1 MAIKLI
7 PTQTIALLNA
17 IRADA
22 SKDFQERVPVVTE
35 ANIKEYGASLQ
46 NDKRLYNEFVDCLIG
61 RIGMTIIGSQ
71 NFKNNLAKFKKGQLP
86 FGDTIQDVFVDVAK
100 SEGVF
105 DPDGANVLAR
115 SKDEAICYYHKV
127 DRKNYYKKSISRE
140 QLLGAFLSVQKIGD
154 FISAQFNSLYSGA
167 EWDEYL
173 ATIELLGQFKPFVE
187 EYAIPDL
194 LSTIN
199 TSNLTGFVKTLR
211 KAYKDLQFMSRKHNY
226 AGVARKSDPAELTLF
241 IRKDISAELD
251 VEVLASAF
259 NMDKTT
265 LMGMVTEVE
274 TFGSFDDYALD
285 GDHPMLSTK
294 PVMAM
299 LVDNEILQIYDQLVE
314 MASILNPKGLF
325 ENYFYHIWQVLSMR
339 KFANAIYFTTSP
351 DVTINVLAGSTS
363 KVAYAEYAYTYTD
376 KDGATQNAKVRFDT
390 NKDGSGV
397 TVKLANIYKA
407 GNKVSL
413 YTKDG
418 TKLTSATI
426 STAVDPAGTSVASNV
441 SLSSG
446 ELTIPSGHTFDTV
459 PSYITVTLN

>member
-7 PTQTIALLNA
+7 PTQTISLLNA
-17 IRADA
+17 IRDYV
-22 SKDFQERVPVVTE
+22 SDDFKERVPVATE

-46 NDKRLYNEFVDCLIG
+46 NDKRLYNEFVDCLVG

-71 NFKNNLAKFKKGQLP
+71 NFKNELAKFKKGQLP

-105 DPDGANVLAR
+105 DHDGANVLAR
-115 SKDEAICYYHKV
+115 TKDEAICYYHKV
-127 DRKNYYKKSISRE
+127 VRKDYYKKSISRE

-173 ATIELLGQFKPFVE
+173 ATIELLGTFKPFME
-187 EYAIPDL
+187 EYAVPDL
-194 LSTIN
+194 LTTIN
-199 TSNLTGFVKTLR
+199 TTNLTGFVKTLR
-211 KAYKDLQFMSRKHNY
+211 KGYKDLQFMSRKHNY
-226 AGVARKSDPAELTLF
+226 AGVARRSAPEDLTLF

-259 NMDKTT
+259 NIDKTT
-265 LMGMVTEVE
+265 LMGKMIEVE
-274 TFGSFDDYALD
+274 TFGTLDAFALD

-294 PVMAM
+294 PVLAM

-325 ENYFYHIWQVLSMR
+325 ENYYYHVWQVLSMR
-339 KFANAIYFTTSP
+339 KFANCICFTTSP
-351 DVTINVLAGSTS
+351 DVVINVLAGTTS

-397 TVKLANIYKA
+397 TVKLANIYKT

-413 YTKDG
+413 FTKDG
-418 TKLTSATI
+418 TKLTSATVA
-426 STAVDPAGTSVASNV
+426 SAVNPAGTSVTSNV

-446 ELTIPSGHTFDTV
+446 ELTIPSGHTFSAV
-459 PSYITVTLN
+459 PEYITVTLN